1 MEMILDKFPFLICPN
16 ALPKAAFP
24 EFAGAVSE
32 TAVRNIGIR
41 AAWQSF
47 APGAAEELR
56 ICDISVSGNFAEAVK
71 REQLFEAMEIAQKF
85 HIPQVSIASS
95 PQLSVAEQRSSI
107 AFFREAAVC
116 AAEKGLRFTLETY
129 GVISR
134 TANECLQ
141 LLEKVDHPALQIC
154 YDTANVWR
162 FAPEFKT
169 AADLFADFCKLKD
182 HIGYMHLKDFDPD
195 TQKIMILG
203 KGKIDFPAIFAELSE
218 WKFDGFIGLDLETA
232 YAREINTLEAHKE
245 ALHLSLKY
253 LSTIVC

>member
-1 MEMILDKFPFLICPN
+1 MILEKFPFLICPN

-24 EFAGAVSE
+24 EFVEAVSE
-32 TAVRNIGIR
+32 TCVRNIGIR

-47 APGAAEELR
+47 APGAAGELQ
-56 ICDISVSGNFAEAVK
+56 ICDISVSGNFAEAAK

-85 HIPQVSIASS
+85 YIPQVSIASS

-107 AFFREAAVC
+107 AFFRDAAAC
-116 AAEKGLRFTLETY
+116 AGEKGLRFTLETY

-134 TANECLQ
+134 TANECLRV
-141 LLEKVDHPALQIC
+141 LAEVDHPALEIC

-169 AADLFADFCKLKD
+169 AADLFEDFCKLKG
-182 HIGYMHLKDFDPD
+182 HIGYMHLKDFDPE
-195 TQKIMILG
+195 TQKIMVLG
-203 KGKIDFPAIFAELSE
+203 EGKIDFPAIFAKLAE
-218 WKFDGFIGLDLETA
+218 WKFDGFIGLDLETS

-245 ALHLSLKY
+245 ALQLSLKN